1 MIMNNEDNIFCF
13 TWKILPPLGFEGIL
27 KAKKNIE
34 SSGFSVK
41 LKFLFLLAFLGFY
54 TKCLKKLRG

>member
-1 MIMNNEDNIFCF
+1 MNNEDNIFCF
-13 TWKILPPLGFEGIL
+13 TWKILPPLRFEGIL

-41 LKFLFLLAFLGFY
+41 LKLLFLLAFLGFY
-54 TKCLKKLRG
+54 TKCFKKLRG